1 MRQMSITHF
10 LHLKSSCIVW
20 QMYKVGI
27 LFVQSAQIGVTI
39 WNKRFC
45 SEEARQ
51 IASAYSLYMRVPRK
65 TGKKATLFE

>member
-1 MRQMSITHF
+1 
-10 LHLKSSCIVW
+10 
-20 QMYKVGI
+20 MYKVGI